1 MGRRAKGYTLRQQ
14 TKGGPWSARWT
25 IDGKRDEYFTGIA
38 DRALAD
44 RAAREAYAKALRGE
58 VVTSNGRGPVGS
70 EVVAQWLDALPL
82 RSSTV
87 ELYRKY
93 TVWWLDELRTWD
105 ERELAAYLRK
115 RLQSV
120 KGKSV
125 RTERSALANLLAWLV
140 ENEHLDKLPT
150 LPKLPASLLGK
161 PSKVR
166 RRVKAP
172 DYTESEIRKVIA
184 SLPDKSPTGFWV
196 RPRFEFMYETGLRPS
211 TVDGLSV
218 PEHYS
223 KGARSL
229 RITEEIDKEGL
240 ARTVPLSDRAR
251 AILKRC
257 APPKGVVFG
266 EHRYSHFVEDACTK
280 AKLPSMKA
288 AVFTGQHLRSAR
300 ATHLLD
306 DGAELTGVQHLLGHK
321 YASTTALYVRPTEAA
336 AARALAKVGA
346 ISGAISGGRRK
357 K

>member
-1 MGRRAKGYTLRQQ
+1 MGRRPKGYTLRQQ

-25 IDGKRDEYFTGIA
+25 LDGKRDEYFTGER

-58 VVTSNGRGPVGS
+58 VVVESNGRGPVGA

-82 RSSTV
+82 RATTV
-87 ELYRKY
+87 GLYRKY
-93 TVWWLDELRTWD
+93 TVWWLEEFRSWD
-105 ERELAAYLRK
+105 ERELAAYLHK

-125 RTERSALANLLAWLV
+125 RTERSALANLLNWLV
-140 ENEHLDKLPT
+140 VNKHLDKLPE

-161 PSKVR
+161 PSKLR

-172 DYTESEIRKVIA
+172 DYTQREIRKVI
-184 SLPDKSPTGFWV
+184 SRLPDKSPTGFWV
-196 RPRFEFMYETGLRPS
+196 RARFELMYETGLRS
-211 TVDGLSV
+211 TTIDALSV

-223 KGARSL
+223 RGSRSL
-229 RITEEIDKEGL
+229 RITDEIDKEGL
-240 ARTVPLSDRAR
+240 ARSVPLSDRAR
-251 AILKRC
+251 AILMRC
-257 APPKGVVFG
+257 APKKGLIFG
-266 EHRYSHFVEDACTK
+266 EHRYSHFVPDA
-280 AKLPSMKA
+280 AKKLAATKA

-346 ISGAISGGRRK
+346 ISGAVSGGRRK